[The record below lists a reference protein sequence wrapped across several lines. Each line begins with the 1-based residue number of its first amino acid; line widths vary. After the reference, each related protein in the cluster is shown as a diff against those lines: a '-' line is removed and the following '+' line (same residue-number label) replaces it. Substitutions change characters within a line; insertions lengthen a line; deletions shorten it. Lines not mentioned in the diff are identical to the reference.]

1 MVRGSGCQRGHS
13 ACVTGAQLKLNRVEL
28 GDTEAIGAKKETPV
42 KPLKAQK
49 GCSSVKE
56 TRTTAQLKCLYTI
69 ARSVGNKQEEL
80 EAIVHQEN
88 DDMVAIR
95 ETWWDDSHNRSAS
108 TDGYKLFRRDKRGRR
123 GGGVALYVR
132 ECLDSLELNDGDE
145 RVECLW
151 VRIRGKAKAA
161 DIVVGVCYRPPS
173 QDEETDELF
182 YKQLGEASRS
192 LALVLRR
199 TCEPCDEKLAAHGL
213 DGCTLRWVKNWLDGW
228 AQRVVGSV
236 LRPLLFTIFIND
248 LDEGI
253 ECTLSKFADDTKLCG
268 SVDLLEGRKALQR
281 DLDRLDRWA
290 GANCVG
296 FNKAQCQ
303 VLHLG
308 HSVLVSAEIELI
320 FFIVAAGIP
329 LKGLWSKDKS
339 TLDKVHLEASVAV
352 DEVHAAAGTRRS
364 ISGCGRSPCC
374 SRYTSKHQWLWMKSM
389 LQQVHLEASVAVHEA
404 VLEQV
409 YF

>member
-132 ECLDSLELNDGDE
+132 ECLDSLGLDDGDE

-151 VRIRGKAKAA
+151 
-161 DIVVGVCYRPPS
+161 
-173 QDEETDELF
+173 
-182 YKQLGEASRS
+182 
-192 LALVLRR
+192 RR

-389 LQQVHLEASVAVHEA
+389 LQQELLQPEPPEPMEEKPYKKQCECSND
-404 VLEQV
+404 LT
-409 YF
+409 